1 MFSWFIYSK
10 LERYVRKII
19 PACAVTKIRGRFP
32 EETGIYK
39 NFEDDNNEDGMSE
52 IVEAWECTGDVEE
65 E

>member
-1 MFSWFIYSK
+1 M
-10 LERYVRKII
+10 
-19 PACAVTKIRGRFP
+19 TKIRGRFP